1 MSASDLQVTKTHLI
15 FLCSHDWYHQLCVF
29 VLNKNLYLFL
39 PKRARESLV
48 RDGSHHPPLL
58 RTPNVVEEPP
68 ETPIPSVIVTESD
81 HSVRNIWADHRAR
94 RAMFPTRQRTM
105 QPDDDDED
113 IYQMFVP
120 TEPCATEPEVPAEN
134 SEVTSSPKTAR
145 PCSWHVEQVPIVK
158 VDPPPSGSRVLRRAS
173 SAGEKTTEAQQS
185 PDDDLSGNLDG
196 IHTESSSNDLS
207 GSSSA
212 EQLTIDDVENVYDN
226 ISYEDLKSMG
236 LVRREPEESQKR
248 KETVTSSLDSMQ
260 QAARVENV
268 SKGAAVR
275 NHLNDPESNA
285 TGTCDLKIVEENIY
299 DTICFREPPSA
310 EPKRMTEDDK
320 RKKERDSLLA
330 SQQDLTE
337 SLGGFLSEES
347 LHFGDDEGP
356 NSSHHTLCSS
366 EPDYSSSSAS
376 ETFSQN
382 SQKKDKMSERVDEIW
397 NDLENYIKNNEKK
410 SDRLPAAFPVSK
422 TESPKKSSSNKNSP
436 KKTFALASPTHPSKP
451 PPVTSTPSFT
461 IPIIKLPDFQDE
473 DLPEDN
479 HSPVPP
485 PHPPTVTPEPPPG
498 TVKNIRNRLARLSSG
513 SFRLEDDDLV
523 EVPQKS
529 TQQKDNTLKDLSSFF
544 PGELA
549 GLDSPLASPSLLLG
563 ESVDFPLELMDKSK
577 SRVFL
582 MARQYSQKIKKANQL
597 LRMRSMDPGDSCS
610 RARAEKKQ
618 KDLAAILE
626 EKKQGGAAIGN
637 KDLRFFYSIL
647 FVVAC

>member
-1 MSASDLQVTKTHLI
+1 M
-15 FLCSHDWYHQLCVF
+15 
-29 VLNKNLYLFL
+29 
-39 PKRARESLV
+39 RE
-48 RDGSHHPPLL
+48 GSHHPPLL

-120 TEPCATEPEVPAEN
+120 TEASAAEPEVP
-134 SEVTSSPKTAR
+134 SRSPEVTSSPKTAR
-145 PCSWHVEQVPIVK
+145 PCSWHVEQVPIVQ
-158 VDPPPSGSRVLRRAS
+158 VEPPPNGGRVLRRAS
-173 SAGEKTTEAQQS
+173 SAGEKTTEDRQS

-212 EQLTIDDVENVYDN
+212 EQLTRDDVENVYDN

-236 LVRREPEESQKR
+236 LVRPEAEERQAR
-248 KETVTSSLDSMQ
+248 KEAGPSSLDSLQ
-260 QAARVENV
+260 QAARVEKA
-268 SKGAAVR
+268 STAAEGDY
-275 NHLNDPESNA
+275 LNDPENSSESNRSSTQEGRA
-285 TGTCDLKIVEENIY
+285 FGTCDLKIVEENIY

-310 EPKRMTEDDK
+310 ERKRMTEEDK
-320 RKKERDSLLA
+320 LKKERESLLA
-330 SQQDLTE
+330 SEQDLTE
-337 SLGGFLSEES
+337 SLRGFLSEES
-347 LHFGDDEGP
+347 LHFGDDEAP
-356 NSSHHTLCSS
+356 DSSHHILCSS

-376 ETFSQN
+376 ETFSRN

-410 SDRLPAAFPVSK
+410 ADRLPAAFPVSVAEPSK
-422 TESPKKSSSNKNSP
+422 ESSSNKSSP
-436 KKTFALASPTHPSKP
+436 TKTFAMASPTHPSKP

-461 IPIIKLPDFQDE
+461 IPIIKLPDLQDE
-473 DLPEDN
+473 DLTVEDN
-479 HSPVPP
+479 HSPLPAPYPP
-485 PHPPTVTPEPPPG
+485 PPATPEPPPG
-498 TVKNIRNRLARLSSG
+498 TVKSIRNRLARLSSG

-529 TQQKDNTLKDLSSFF
+529 TQQKDNALKDLSGCF

-563 ESVDFPLELMDKSK
+563 QSVDFPLELMDKSK

-597 LRMRSMDPGDSCS
+597 LRMRSMDPGDSCT
-610 RARAEKKQ
+610 RARAEKRH

-626 EKKQGGAAIGN
+626 EKKQGGAAIGKEDFHLN
-637 KDLRFFYSIL
+637 FYIGGCL
-647 FVVAC
+647 LMLVD

>member
-1 MSASDLQVTKTHLI
+1 M
-15 FLCSHDWYHQLCVF
+15 
-29 VLNKNLYLFL
+29 
-39 PKRARESLV
+39 RE
-48 RDGSHHPPLL
+48 GSHHPPLL

-68 ETPIPSVIVTESD
+68 EIPIPSVIVTESE

-120 TEPCATEPEVPAEN
+120 TEASATEPEVP
-134 SEVTSSPKTAR
+134 SESPEVKPAR
-145 PCSWHVEQVPIVK
+145 PCSWHVEQVPIVQ
-158 VDPPPSGSRVLRRAS
+158 VDPPPSGGRVLRRAS
-173 SAGEKTTEAQQS
+173 SAGEKTTEARPS
-185 PDDDLSGNLDG
+185 PDDDLAGNLDG

-212 EQLTIDDVENVYDN
+212 EQLTRDDMENVYDN

-236 LVRREPEESQKR
+236 LVRREPEESQTR
-248 KETVTSSLDSMQ
+248 KETGTSSLDSLQ
-260 QAARVENV
+260 QAARVEKASV
-268 SKGAAVR
+268 GAAGR
-275 NHLNDPESNA
+275 DYLNDPENSSEGNRSS
-285 TGTCDLKIVEENIY
+285 TQEGRVFGTCDLKIVEENIY

-310 EPKRMTEDDK
+310 ELKRMTEDDK
-320 RKKERDSLLA
+320 LEKERDSLLA
-330 SQQDLTE
+330 SEQDLTE
-337 SLGGFLSEES
+337 SLQGFLSEES
-347 LHFGDDEGP
+347 LHFGDDEAP
-356 NSSHHTLCSS
+356 DSSHHILCSS

-376 ETFSQN
+376 ETLSRN

-410 SDRLPAAFPVSK
+410 GDRLPAAFPVSV
-422 TESPKKSSSNKNSP
+422 TEPPKKSSSNKSSP
-436 KKTFALASPTHPSKP
+436 TKTFAMASPTHPSKP

-461 IPIIKLPDFQDE
+461 IPIIRLPDLQDQ
-473 DLPEDN
+473 DLTVEDN
-479 HSPVPP
+479 HSPVPTS
-485 PHPPTVTPEPPPG
+485 HPPPPATPEPPTG
-498 TVKNIRNRLARLSSG
+498 TVKSIRNRLARLSSG

-529 TQQKDNTLKDLSSFF
+529 AQQKDNTLKDLSSYF

-610 RARAEKKQ
+610 RTRAEKRQ

-626 EKKQGGAAIGN
+626 EKKQGGAAIGGE
-637 KDLRFFYSIL
+637 DLNSNFYIGGYL
-647 FVVAC
+647 LMVVD